1 MSSIWDSRSRIS
13 TIRRI
18 GIMLFLT
25 AGPVPTL
32 AVVQVSPHSAGI
44 RRIRRSA
51 GLRLTALDLSSLWPF
66 HMPRISCWRQG
77 WLWLFPCFYGC
88 ANVHTQRT
96 QVFFVAALFA
106 TQLLL
111 VSTLDGGLTGWLRER
126 LFMCCFP
133 ISGHARGTSV
143 GIYVDVRQ
151 WFVFAGVPIA
161 IAGVLLLYPFQAPIP
176 LETPWAFALG
186 AGVSKLR
193 LAVLSV
199 AGIVV
204 FSFFLFRF
212 RRVASVILAA
222 GILVFHA
229 ATLFLATRNME
240 ASVAPAMAVLQPVKE
255 WLAKEGVVRGSRLL
269 VAGRHN
275 YFEPQHTEC
284 RIDGKLLDWTWRLGL
299 PESTVWAIET
309 LGRYDVR
316 MIPSVPEFAAVS
328 KPGDSS
334 LTIAQP
340 LGLDFV
346 SRHPPYSLYRVP
358 SGVQWDRV
366 TFSYGR

>member
-1 MSSIWDSRSRIS
+1 
-13 TIRRI
+13 
-18 GIMLFLT
+18 
-25 AGPVPTL
+25 
-32 AVVQVSPHSAGI
+32 
-44 RRIRRSA
+44 
-51 GLRLTALDLSSLWPF
+51 
-66 HMPRISCWRQG
+66 
-77 WLWLFPCFYGC
+77 
-88 ANVHTQRT
+88 
-96 QVFFVAALFA
+96 
-106 TQLLL
+106 LLL

-126 LFMCCFP
+126 LFLYCFP
-133 ISGHARGTSV
+133 IMAVLAARGLGYMSAN
-143 GIYVDVRQ
+143 VRQ
-151 WFVFAGVPIA
+151 WFIFAGVPIA
-161 IAGVLLLYPFQAPIP
+161 IAGMLLLYPFQAPIP

-193 LAVLSV
+193 LAVLSI

-204 FSFFLFRF
+204 FSFLLFRF
-212 RRVASVILAA
+212 RRSAAVILAA

-229 ATLFLATRNME
+229 AALSIAARNME

-255 WLAKEGVVRGSRLL
+255 WLAKEGVVPGSRLL

-275 YFEPQHTEC
+275 YFEPQHAGC
-284 RIDGKLLDWTWRLGL
+284 RTDGKLLDWTWRLGL

-316 MIPSVPEFAAVS
+316 MIPGVPEFATVS
-328 KPGDSS
+328 KPGDYF

-340 LGLDFV
+340 LGLEFV

-366 TFSYGR
+366 TFAYGR